1 MSRNNNNLFKTQTNF
16 FQNTFNQRQKQFT
29 TPQPV
34 RDYKRLSSAKIAN
47 SGRDPN
53 GAFIEFISKD
63 IITPLKRNNLY
74 LKFEEDFKT
83 QRPLTSNKWAL
94 NTIKRAPNY
103 ETLPKFQQF
112 KTYYFPPQFNNKSPE
127 QYRNFSLKTDH
138 ISINI
143 PKIKKISSDKSFLK
157 MKSEYS
163 VQKETKKGWVPLS
176 GFDTINN
183 QSGVNYNIITFQPLL
198 YRTTNEKGKIM
209 NQMKKDLNNK
219 KKGVAEYADLTRTYR
234 ENYNP
239 DYQRLF
245 KENNKRFFKY
255 QGIFSDMYDSARK
268 NGDLYKPFANN
279 NNNVFKIEES
289 KK

>member
-1 MSRNNNNLFKTQTNF
+1 
-16 FQNTFNQRQKQFT
+16 
-29 TPQPV
+29 
-34 RDYKRLSSAKIAN
+34 
-47 SGRDPN
+47 
-53 GAFIEFISKD
+53 
-63 IITPLKRNNLY
+63 
-74 LKFEEDFKT
+74 
-83 QRPLTSNKWAL
+83 
-94 NTIKRAPNY
+94 
-103 ETLPKFQQF
+103 
-112 KTYYFPPQFNNKSPE
+112 
-127 QYRNFSLKTDH
+127 
-138 ISINI
+138 
-143 PKIKKISSDKSFLK
+143 

-255 QGIFSDMYDSARK
+255 QGIFSDMYDSAQK

-279 NNNVFKIEES
+279 NNNIFKIEES